1 LRVTEAQ
8 LPQQQAPFIPS
19 SPDEEAIPA
28 KPGQVFRVPGFP
40 RLFGAQVVSS
50 IGDWT
55 GVVAIIALA
64 GNISTNAVGLVMV
77 ARMLPG
83 VFLAPIGGALIDR
96 WNRKVVMVTADI
108 GRAGLLVALP
118 FFDNMLGLVVIS
130 FCIEVLTLLWGPA
143 KDATVPNI
151 VKEPDQLAAAN
162 SLNMFAAYGTFP
174 IGSILFALMAAVSS
188 WVSNFS
194 AVSPFRPEQASLA
207 IWVDAITFL
216 VSALLIS
223 GLHIPK
229 GGAKAREKQTV
240 GDTWRDVAEG
250 LRFIRS
256 APLVRGVMIGL
267 AGGLIGGGSIIP
279 LGAVFTTEVLQSTPS
294 AYGFLVTSLGVG
306 AAAGVVTLLFVQR
319 RLPRVQVFVW
329 GVVLAGIAIGVMA
342 WVTTLAFAIVLV
354 ALVGAGAGC
363 AYVTGFTLLQE
374 SVSDE
379 MRGRTFATLYTVVR
393 VCLLLSLTI
402 GPFVA
407 GGLDTLADK
416 LTDGTVDIGSATL
429 TIKGVQLTLFLGG
442 VITVGAGFAARR
454 RMRKAQEDLS
464 VL

>member
-1 LRVTEAQ
+1 
-8 LPQQQAPFIPS
+8 
-19 SPDEEAIPA
+19 
-28 KPGQVFRVPGFP
+28 
-40 RLFGAQVVSS
+40 
-50 IGDWT
+50 
-55 GVVAIIALA
+55 
-64 GNISTNAVGLVMV
+64 
-77 ARMLPG
+77 
-83 VFLAPIGGALIDR
+83 
-96 WNRKVVMVTADI
+96 
-108 GRAGLLVALP
+108 
-118 FFDNMLGLVVIS
+118 
-130 FCIEVLTLLWGPA
+130 VLTLLWGPA

-151 VKEPDQLAAAN
+151 VKEPDQLATAN
-162 SLNMFAAYGTFP
+162 TLGMFAAYGTLP
-174 IGSILFALMAAVSS
+174 IGSILFALMAALSS
-188 WVSNFS
+188 WVSSFS

-229 GGAKAREKQTV
+229 GGAKATEKQTV
-240 GDTWRDVAEG
+240 GQTWRDVVDG

-267 AGGLIGGGSIIP
+267 AGGLIGGGSMIP
-279 LGAVFTTEVLQSTPS
+279 LGAVFATDVLNSTPS
-294 AYGFLVTSLGVG
+294 AYGFLTTSLGIG
-306 AAAGVVTLLFVQR
+306 AAAGVITLLWLQK
-319 RLPRVQVFVW
+319 RLPRVQVFFWSVI
-329 GVVLAGIAIGVMA
+329 LAGIALVIMA

-354 ALVGAGAGC
+354 ATVGAGAGC

-407 GGLDTLADK
+407 SALDAISEKATDK
-416 LTDGTVDIGSATL
+416 QIEIGSATL
-429 TIKGVQLTLFLGG
+429 TLEGVQLTLFLGG
-442 VITVGAGFAARR
+442 IVTVGAGFAARR
-454 RMRKAQEDLS
+454 RMRKTQEDLS

>member
-1 LRVTEAQ
+1 MSEAQ
-8 LPQQQAPFIPS
+8 PPQQQAPFIPS
-19 SPDEEAIPA
+19 SVDEEPIPT

-40 RLFGAQVVSS
+40 RLFSAQVVSS

-55 GVVAIIALA
+55 ATFAIIALA

-83 VFLAPIGGALIDR
+83 VLLAPIGGALVDR
-96 WNRKVVMVTADI
+96 WNRKVVMVSSDI
-108 GRAGLLVALP
+108 GRAALLVALP
-118 FFDNMLGLVVIS
+118 FWDTMLGLVVIS
-130 FCIEVLTLLWGPA
+130 FGIEVLTLLWGPA

-151 VKEPDQLAAAN
+151 VKDPDQLATAN
-162 SLNMFAAYGTFP
+162 TLGMFAAYGTLP
-174 IGSILFALMAAVSS
+174 IGSILFALMAALSS
-188 WVSNFS
+188 WVSSFS

-207 IWVDAITFL
+207 IWVDAVTFL
-216 VSALLIS
+216 LSALLIS

-229 GGAKAREKQTV
+229 GGAKAKEKQTI
-240 GDTWRDVAEG
+240 GQTWRDVVDG
-250 LRFIRS
+250 LRFVRS

-267 AGGLIGGGSIIP
+267 AGGLIGGGSMIP
-279 LGAVFTTEVLQSTPS
+279 LGAVFATDVLNSTPS
-294 AYGFLVTSLGVG
+294 AYGFLTTSLGIG
-306 AAAGVVTLLFVQR
+306 AAAGVITLLWLQK
-319 RLPRVQVFVW
+319 RLPRVQVFFWSVI
-329 GVVLAGIAIGVMA
+329 LAGVALVIMA

-354 ALVGAGAGC
+354 ATVGAGAGC

-407 GGLDTLADK
+407 SALDAISEQATDK
-416 LTDGTVDIGSATL
+416 QIEIGSATL
-429 TIKGVQLTLFLGG
+429 TLEGVQLTLFLGG
-442 VITVGAGFAARR
+442 LLTVGAGLAARR
-454 RMRKAQEDLS
+454 RMRKTQEDLS